1 MVKKAD
7 YDVEIKNIKN
17 IYFTMLNY
25 NRFMN
30 NTFDAKITSKKLVN
44 ESSLTEKI
52 KII

>member
-7 YDVEIKNIKN
+7 YDAEIKDITNK
-17 IYFTMLNY
+17 YFTMSSY

-30 NTFDAKITSKKLVN
+30 NTSDAKITSKILVN
-44 ESSLTEKI
+44 ESGLTEKI